1 MNTNVNCSFIN
12 YTTNLHKSQFG
23 FFTFTDKCGKI
34 YELKSIKKNGVIDR
48 YSIKKGEK
56 IYPQKI

>member
-34 YELKSIKKNGVIDR
+34 YELKNKKVIIKKAF
-48 YSIKKGEK
+48 YIKGSSKSE
-56 IYPQKI
+56 IR